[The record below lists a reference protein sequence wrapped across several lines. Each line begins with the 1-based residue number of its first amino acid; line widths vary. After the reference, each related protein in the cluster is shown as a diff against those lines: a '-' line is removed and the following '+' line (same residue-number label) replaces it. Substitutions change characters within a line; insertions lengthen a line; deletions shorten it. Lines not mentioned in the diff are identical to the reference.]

1 MTGTVS
7 VRVLLIWRFSHHASY
22 FRALATQSSLEM
34 VPFSKED
41 LPAITL
47 ADLAWLWQADIANL
61 AATHIDRLTFGRHN
75 RLRPLRALRRVM
87 HSVFA
92 ALACARFH
100 RAFLRQ
106 RPDAIAVWNGG
117 HWFFQAAIRAA
128 REFAI
133 PVFYCENGLLP
144 DTTTFDPRGIN
155 YHNAVPR
162 AAAFY
167 RALAP
172 MPPLTRTSLVARKP
186 VRGCS
191 AQPLTLPRRYL
202 FVPLQMNRDTQIVF
216 NSPWIRDMYQL
227 LQVLRTVIERVGD
240 AELSIVVKEH
250 PSCTFRYD
258 DQRTTLGP
266 RFLFANGNSTQELID
281 GAEAV
286 ITVNSTVGLEAL
298 LRERRVIVIGSA
310 FYAIDELVL
319 RAGNEDE
326 LVTAID
332 ALVDWQP
339 DTGLRHQFLGWLE
352 TVYCIPGS
360 WRAPDAAHCRRIEQR
375 LENVVERGLAL

>member
-1 MTGTVS
+1 M
-7 VRVLLIWRFSHHASY
+7 RVLLICRFSHHVNY
-22 FRALATQSSLEM
+22 FRALAAQSSLDM
-34 VPFSKED
+34 VPFSKEE
-41 LPAITL
+41 LPAIAM

-75 RLRPLRALRRVM
+75 RLRSLGALRRIM
-87 HSVFA
+87 HSLYA
-92 ALACARFH
+92 AFACARFH

-106 RPDAIAVWNGG
+106 RPAAIVVWNGG

-144 DTTTFDPRGIN
+144 NTATFDPCGIN

-162 AAAFY
+162 DAEFY

-172 MPPLTRTSLVARKP
+172 MPPLARTTLVARKP
-186 VRGCS
+186 AHGRS
-191 AQPLTLPRRYL
+191 AQPLALPKRYL

-227 LQVLRTVIERVGD
+227 LQVLQAVIERAGD
-240 AELSIVVKEH
+240 AELAIVVKEH
-250 PSCTFRYD
+250 PSCAFCYD
-258 DQRTTLGP
+258 EQRSTLGP
-266 RFLFANGNSTQELID
+266 RFLFANGNSTQDLID

-298 LRERRVIVIGSA
+298 LRERRVIVVGSA

-326 LVTAID
+326 LVAAID
-332 ALVDWQP
+332 ALVGWQP
-339 DTGLRHQFLGWLE
+339 DAALRHQFLGWLE

-360 WRAPDAAHCRRIEQR
+360 WQAPDAVHCRRIDER
-375 LENVVERGLAL
+375 LQNVVERGLAL